1 MALCPVHLNSSPG
14 SFLCFLSTKACT
26 VPLGQKSSL
35 CKSLRCLHRQ
45 RASPKH
51 LECAFCPWRGLL
63 LVSLVLPPGEEARGH
78 TAPTEARVALE
89 RAPPTPTP
97 GWNGSSN
104 CGRRGGLSCDI
115 AGEDCGQQKLA
126 FMPSRPKG
134 RSWFCCRE
142 PRYRAWPGAPW
153 FYPIQW
159 SSLNEAKRFFMGG
172 VPLFSSLP

>member
-1 MALCPVHLNSSPG
+1 MSLGPLALCPVHLNSSPG

-78 TAPTEARVALE
+78 TAPAEARVALE
-89 RAPPTPTP
+89 RAPPPPPQAGMVAQIVGGGEGCLVTLP
-97 GWNGSSN
+97 GRIVGS
-104 CGRRGGLSCDI
+104 
-115 AGEDCGQQKLA
+115 
-126 FMPSRPKG
+126 
-134 RSWFCCRE
+134 RSWPSCLPDQKGGAGSAAVNPVTE
-142 PRYRAWPGAPW
+142 HGLGLPG
-153 FYPIQW
+153 FIQ
-159 SSLNEAKRFFMGG
+159 
-172 VPLFSSLP
+172 FSGLP